1 MPTARRSESR
11 PCGDGPVHRGE
22 VPDGRTCRRCYRV
35 SLNWSRLGAC
45 RPRRVDD
52 RRPAPAASDVSRIR
66 TRAPRD
72 REPDHGPDG
81 VPSFGASAC
90 AAGRRSAMIRPP
102 EIIRPREGA
111 PMPAPNLSNP
121 ALGRRTLIR
130 GGLGAASL
138 SRSQGRNRAT
148 VDRDTQPRS
157 ASRAHPVRAVHVPQ
171 SVWVARI
178 AARHTRRS
186 AASARKSAR
195 AASRTAAVQAR
206 RSRAGRCPAGTAR
219 RTRNG
224 VSCDRYAAG
233 PCPRRHGGDQAPA
246 LRRRARPAVAARTRA
261 PAALSAVTVLGT
273 VTALVRRPVAAG
285 AVTAAGGAGHALRGG
300 TGHRTHGK
308 PTKRRTIR
316 ARPDGA
322 R

>member
-90 AAGRRSAMIRPP
+90 AAGRRPAMIRPP

-157 ASRAHPVRAVHVPQ
+157 ASRP
-171 SVWVARI
+171 
-178 AARHTRRS
+178 TRS
-186 AASARKSAR
+186 ARCMFP
-195 AASRTAAVQAR
+195 SRCGSPGSRPDTPGGPPHQPGSR
-206 RSRAGRCPAGTAR
+206 PGPLPGPPRSRR
-219 RTRNG
+219 
-224 VSCDRYAAG
+224 VG
-233 PCPRRHGGDQAPA
+233 PGPGG
-246 LRRRARPAVAARTRA
+246 ARPAPPAELATGSAATGTRPGPAHADTAGTRPPPCGGGHDPRSQPA
-261 PAALSAVTVLGT
+261 PEPQQHSVL
-273 VTALVRRPVAAG
+273 
-285 AVTAAGGAGHALRGG
+285 
-300 TGHRTHGK
+300 
-308 PTKRRTIR
+308 
-316 ARPDGA
+316 
-322 R
+322 